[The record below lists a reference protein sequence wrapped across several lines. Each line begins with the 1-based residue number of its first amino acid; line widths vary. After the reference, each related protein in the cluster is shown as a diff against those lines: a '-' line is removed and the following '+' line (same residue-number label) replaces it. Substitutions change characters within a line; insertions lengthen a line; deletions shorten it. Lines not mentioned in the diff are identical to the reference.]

1 MAVRA
6 FKSVCAVCIEC
17 ANGCVAPFV
26 VRFVNGHCS
35 HSHGRV
41 NFTAKKEPN
50 RDVQYS
56 SRQKK
61 EIPERIHLEVR
72 GAANERLIT
81 LGGCG
86 VSSIFGRAVGRR
98 AVIFRHFHRR
108 YLALISFGPSLLF
121 LHIRLAN
128 PQSSRLS
135 HWQRFERHCIASYVL
150 SIFYSIPWS
159 CLFNR

>member
-1 MAVRA
+1 MCRVYRVCEWLRRPFCRSFCQWPQPWPCEFHSQERA
-6 FKSVCAVCIEC
+6 
-17 ANGCVAPFV
+17 
-26 VRFVNGHCS
+26 
-35 HSHGRV
+35 
-41 NFTAKKEPN
+41 
-50 RDVQYS
+50 Q
-56 SRQKK
+56 SRRSIFESKK
-61 EIPERIHLEVR
+61 EIPVRIHLEVR

-86 VSSIFGRAVGRR
+86 VSSILAVAFAAVGRR

-108 YLALISFGPSLLF
+108 YLALISFWPSLLF